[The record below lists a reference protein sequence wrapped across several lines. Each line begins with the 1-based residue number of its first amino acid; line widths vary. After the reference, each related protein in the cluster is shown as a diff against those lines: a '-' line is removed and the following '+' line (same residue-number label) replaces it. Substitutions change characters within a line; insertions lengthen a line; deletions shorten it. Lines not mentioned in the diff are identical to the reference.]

1 MAGMVPYAGEA
12 LDDVGHARQRPEI
25 GAKPLRRR
33 ARPERPFHRGQ
44 GRDAELGLAS
54 RPARALQSGAA
65 PGFPR
70 VVPVVRTDARDAEL
84 LGHRRLRFPSREQPR
99 GVQPARFQRDK
110 ISSGCGHASACDR
123 TREIR

>member
-1 MAGMVPYAGEA
+1 MTSATRGSVQRSVRNPCAAGPARSAPSTAAKAAMLSWGLRPA
-12 LDDVGHARQRPEI
+12 L
-25 GAKPLRRR
+25 
-33 ARPERPFHRGQ
+33 
-44 GRDAELGLAS
+44 
-54 RPARALQSGAA
+54 ARALQSGAA

-110 ISSGCGHASACDR
+110 ISSGCGHASHAIVPAKSVSLFG
-123 TREIR
+123 EIH